1 VPKVSS
7 AITFIACM
15 AGSEID
21 RARVVQTIKG
31 AMHPHDQA
39 IVVDGSYGPTPFN
52 DIDVPAELTVLRLAD
67 APLLSL
73 AYDRIAAMTTNEHLI
88 FIGTGCSI
96 ARADIDRIRA
106 KLTTVGLAP
115 GAVVLSPFQTG
126 SDIALD
132 ARSVI
137 GVSRRAWAAIGGM
150 AVIEDRAR
158 RVGAGFVGSG
168 DLFEVFLHEVR
179 RSGWPIEQVRQ
190 HARSGG
196 VPKVPAMEHGG
207 EDVDPT
213 LPPSRRVPFEIRAAM
228 GPGAAA
234 TVGWFSDFLPETQVE
249 SLTALVGSDYGGQ
262 GGEGGW
268 SALAVARMLWWR
280 GQRPYA
286 AHILERVDL
295 RSYLEPTDISD
306 IVLILSTAG
315 CPVATLVNKLA
326 HAPRQLAA
334 VIAAQPVDQ
343 ASSNFVE
350 WWKLDP
356 GSEAVCLG
364 VLTLAPTLSL
374 VDAAA
379 WHDRMLLIP
388 RATSPLLAVARD
400 ARRPSVD
407 RAVAARF
414 LEFTDA
420 AFCDADLAALVAA
433 HDPEVRESI
442 DRAAQDLLTQTS
454 AASVR

>member
-1 VPKVSS
+1 MPKGSS
-7 AITFIACM
+7 AITFVACL

-52 DIDVPAELTVLRLAD
+52 DIDIPAELTVLRLAD
-67 APLLSL
+67 APLSK

-88 FIGTGCSI
+88 FVGTGCSI
-96 ARADIDRIRA
+96 ARADMDRLRA

-115 GAVVLSPFQTG
+115 GAVVLIPFQAG
-126 SDIALD
+126 SHVALD
-132 ARSVI
+132 PRSVI
-137 GVSRRAWAAIGGM
+137 GVSRRAWGAIGGM

-179 RSGWPIEQVRQ
+179 RAGWPIEQVRQ
-190 HARSGG
+190 QARSGG
-196 VPKVPAMEHGG
+196 VPDVPAMEDGG
-207 EDVDPT
+207 WEVDRT
-213 LPPSRRVPFEIRAAM
+213 VPPSRRVPFEIRSAM
-228 GPGAAA
+228 DAGAAS
-234 TVGWFSDFLPETQVE
+234 TVRWFSRFLPESQIE
-249 SLTALVGSDYGGQ
+249 SLTALVGSDDDGR

-286 AHILERVDL
+286 AQILERVDL
-295 RSYLEPTDISD
+295 GCYVEPTDISD
-306 IVLILSTAG
+306 IVLILSAAG

-326 HAPRQLAA
+326 HVPREMAA
-334 VIAAQPVDQ
+334 VFAAQP
-343 ASSNFVE
+343 AEEANRNFVE

-356 GSEAVCLG
+356 GSEAVYLG
-364 VLTLAPTLSL
+364 VLTMVPTLSL

-379 WHDRMLLIP
+379 WHDRMLSAP
-388 RATSPLLAVARD
+388 RGASPLLAVARD

-420 AFCDADLAALVAA
+420 TFCDAELAALVAA
-433 HDPEVRESI
+433 HDPGARESI

>member
-1 VPKVSS
+1 MPKGSA

-21 RARVVQTIKG
+21 RARVVKTIKG

-39 IVVDGSYGPTPFN
+39 VVVDGSYGPTPFN

-67 APLLSL
+67 APLSQ
-73 AYDRIAAMTTNEHLI
+73 AYDRVAAMTTNEHLI
-88 FIGTGCSI
+88 FVGTGCSI
-96 ARADIDRIRA
+96 ARADMDRLRA

-115 GAVVLSPFQTG
+115 GAVVLIPFQTG
-126 SDIALD
+126 SDVALD

-137 GVSRRAWAAIGGM
+137 GVSRRAWGAIGGM
-150 AVIEDRAR
+150 AAIEDRAR

-179 RSGWPIEQVRQ
+179 RAGWPVEQVRQ

-196 VPKVPAMEHGG
+196 VPEEPAVEDGG
-207 EDVDPT
+207 EDIDRA
-213 LPPSRRVPFEIRAAM
+213 LPPSRRVPFEIRNAM
-228 GPGAAA
+228 GADAA
-234 TVGWFSDFLPETQVE
+234 TTVRWFSGFLPDTQVE
-249 SLTALVGSDYGGQ
+249 SLTALVGSDDEGP
-262 GGEGGW
+262 GGESGW
-268 SALAVARMLWWR
+268 SALVVARMLWWR

-286 AHILERVDL
+286 AQILERVDL
-295 RSYLEPTDISD
+295 GCYVEPTDIAD
-306 IVLILSTAG
+306 IVLMLSTAG
-315 CPVATLVNKLA
+315 CPVATLVDKLA
-326 HAPRQLAA
+326 HATRQLAA

-343 ASSNFVE
+343 ASSNFLE

-356 GSEAVCLG
+356 GSEAVSLG
-364 VLTLAPTLSL
+364 VLTLVPTLSL

-379 WHDRMLLIP
+379 WHDRMVSAP

-420 AFCDADLAALVAA
+420 EFCDAELAALVAA

-442 DRAAQDLLTQTS
+442 DRAAQELLTQTG

>member
-1 VPKVSS
+1 MPKGSS
-7 AITFIACM
+7 AVAFIACM

-39 IVVDGSYGPTPFN
+39 IVVDGNYGPTPFN

-67 APLLSL
+67 APLSL

-88 FIGTGCSI
+88 FVGTGSSI
-96 ARADIDRIRA
+96 ARADMDRIRA

-115 GAVVLSPFQTG
+115 GAVVLIPFQSG
-126 SDIALD
+126 SDVALD

-137 GVSRRAWAAIGGM
+137 GVSRRAWGAIGGM

-179 RSGWPIEQVRQ
+179 RAGWPVEQVRQ

-196 VPKVPAMEHGG
+196 VPEASATEDGG
-207 EDVDPT
+207 EDVDRT
-213 LPPSRRVPFEIRAAM
+213 LPPSRRVPLEIRRAM
-228 GPGAAA
+228 GPAAA
-234 TVGWFSDFLPETQVE
+234 TTVRWFSDFLPETQVA
-249 SLTALVGSDYGGQ
+249 SLTALVGSDHQGQ
-262 GGEGGW
+262 GGDGGW

-286 AHILERVDL
+286 AQILERVDL
-295 RSYLEPTDISD
+295 GCYVEPMDISD
-306 IVLILSTAG
+306 IVLILSTTG
-315 CPVATLVNKLA
+315 CPVATLVDKLA
-326 HAPRQLAA
+326 HAARQLAA

-343 ASSNFVE
+343 ASGNFLE

-356 GSEAVCLG
+356 ESEAVYLG

-379 WHDRMLLIP
+379 WHDRMLLAP

-400 ARRPSVD
+400 PRRPSVD

-414 LEFTDA
+414 LEFADA
-420 AFCDADLAALVAA
+420 TFCDSELAALVAT
-433 HDPEVRESI
+433 HDAEVRESI